1 MVAFSFVKAGRN
13 EFRALRRRCRILNCG
28 QPIIFLRGVQ
38 RYTMTLII
46 GVTVRVRACC
56 PYAEM
61 PSLCSVA
68 FWV

>member
-56 PYAEM
+56 P
-61 PSLCSVA
+61 
-68 FWV
+68 